1 MADDVHHLDKTAL
14 QRPSVCGCRNLG
26 EAPTYQGGRC
36 FHVSYQGEAGTG
48 NIVEAAR
55 SSRTHQVLGEIRRL
69 KTHEQG
75 RAFRCC

>member
-14 QRPSVCGCRNLG
+14 QRPSVCGCRTLEKLRRIKVEG
-26 EAPTYQGGRC
+26 ASMFRTK
-36 FHVSYQGEAGTG
+36 GEAGTG

-55 SSRTHQVLGEIRRL
+55 SSRTHHVLGEIRRL